1 MRCLLRFFVLC
12 SILTWLG
19 GCEAR
24 GVMEAPTRALWVT
37 RWDYRTQDDVERIV
51 EEAHAAG
58 FNELLFQ
65 VRGNATCF
73 FRSSHEP
80 WAEQF
85 GFEDPGFDPLAVA
98 LAAAHQRG
106 MALHAWVNVVPAW
119 WGSEPPGSPAHV
131 LNQHPEWLW
140 YDAEGARQPL
150 EERFYVSLNPC
161 LPEVR
166 DYLAAV
172 FEELLERYAVDG
184 LHLDYIRFPNE
195 LTERA
200 GTDYPRDARTLALFR
215 DSSGGTPEE
224 APEAWDAWR
233 TAQLTQLVRELRDV
247 QRRVRPAALLSAAV
261 GSEPAAAA
269 RHFQDWPSWIEEGL
283 VDALLPMNYAGEGP
297 RFAERCAAWEAR
309 RDSVRVVMG
318 VHAESAPP
326 ELVRERLGDVSAR
339 FGGYAIFGYLSLWDS
354 ANDVIDVQ
362 TPERSAERARLRA
375 ALLPLE
381 R

>member
-1 MRCLLRFFVLC
+1 MWRFLRLLALC
-12 SILTWLG
+12 SLPIWLA
-19 GCEAR
+19 GCEER
-24 GVMEAPTRALWVT
+24 GPLEAPTRALWVT
-37 RWDYRTQDDVERIV
+37 RWDYRTRADVERIV
-51 EEAHAAG
+51 EEAHRAG

-73 FRSSHEP
+73 FPSNHEP

-85 GFEDPGFDPLAVA
+85 GFEDPGFDPLEVA
-98 LAAAHQRG
+98 LVAAHERDMG
-106 MALHAWVNVVPAW
+106 LHAWVNVVPAW
-119 WGSEPPGSPAHV
+119 WGSEPPSSAEHV

-140 YDAEGARQPL
+140 YDEEGARQPL

-166 DYLAAV
+166 RYLCDV
-172 FEELLERYAVDG
+172 LEELLERYAVDG

-200 GTDYPRDARTLALFR
+200 GTDYPRDAKTLALFR
-215 DSSGGTPEE
+215 EACSGDPEV

-233 TAQLTQLVRELRDV
+233 TEQLTQLVRDLRAV

-261 GSEPAAAA
+261 GSEPEAAA
-269 RHFQDWPSWIEEGL
+269 RHFQDWPAWIEEGL
-283 VDALLPMNYAGEGP
+283 VDALMPMNYAGEGT
-297 RFAERCAAWEAR
+297 RFGERCDAWEGR
-309 RDSVRVVMG
+309 RDRVRVVMG
-318 VHAESAPP
+318 VHAESAPA
-326 ELVRERLGDVSAR
+326 ELVKARLSEVSGT
-339 FGGYAIFGYLSLWDS
+339 FGGYALFGYLSLWDS

-362 TPERSAERARLRA
+362 TPERSAERARLRS

>member
-1 MRCLLRFFVLC
+1 MRTLLRLFVLC
-12 SILTWLG
+12 SLLSWLV
-19 GCEAR
+19 GCEERAT
-24 GVMEAPTRALWVT
+24 MAAPTRALWVT
-37 RWDYRTQDDVERIV
+37 RWDYRTQEDIERIV
-51 EEAHAAG
+51 DQASAAG

-80 WAEQF
+80 WAEQL

-98 LAAAHQRG
+98 LAAAHGRG
-106 MALHAWVNVVPAW
+106 LRLHAWVNVVPAW
-119 WGSEPPGSPAHV
+119 WGSTPPSSPEHV
-131 LNQHPEWLW
+131 LNQHPDWLW
-140 YDAEGARQPL
+140 YDEAGARQPL

-166 DYLAAV
+166 EHLTAV
-172 FEELLERYAVDG
+172 LGELLERYAVDG

-215 DSSGGTPEE
+215 QTGVGSPEE
-224 APEAWDAWR
+224 APKAWDAWR
-233 TAQLTQLVRELRDV
+233 TEQLTQLVRELRAV
-247 QRRVRPAALLSAAV
+247 QRRVRPAAVLSAAV

-269 RHFQDWPSWIEEGL
+269 RHFQDWPGWIEEGL
-283 VDALLPMNYAGEGP
+283 IDVLLPMNYAGEGP
-297 RFAERCAAWEAR
+297 RFGERCAAWEAR
-309 RDSVRVVMG
+309 RDQVRVVMG

-326 ELVRERLGDVSAR
+326 ELVRARLVDVAAS
-339 FGGYAIFGYLSLWDS
+339 FDGYAIFGYLSLWDS

-362 TPERSAERARLRA
+362 TPERSAERAELRA
-375 ALLPLE
+375 GLLPLE